1 LAQDAVETKAREFI
15 AKNPGA
21 RATKVLVAMLERGS
35 ISTEELLDLGYKHA
49 PRARMDVVDNGF
61 PVKTTMVKGSDGRR
75 MASYS
80 LLSETEMREAQQG
93 RSIIPKVFKA
103 KLVAHYGEV
112 DGITGWQVTA
122 RALQVDHRIPYQVGG
137 DAGLE
142 NEDVSAFMLL
152 TGSSQRAKSFS
163 CERCPNFLEL
173 KDPDICGGCYWA
185 FPESYDHIAMQQVRR
200 LEVVWQDAEAAT
212 FDAIKA
218 RLTAKGESVEAAIKR
233 LLATE
238 LDD

>member
-1 LAQDAVETKAREFI
+1 LAQDVIEAKAKEFI
-15 AKNPGA
+15 GKNPGS
-21 RATKVLVAMLERGS
+21 RASKVLKAMLERGS
-35 ISTEELLDLGYKHA
+35 ITTEELLELGYKHA

-80 LLSETEMREAQQG
+80 LLSDAELRDAQQG
-93 RSIIPKVFKA
+93 RSIIPKVFKT
-103 KLVAHYGEV
+103 KLVATYGEV
-112 DGITGWQVTA
+112 DGITGWEVTA

-163 CERCPNFLEL
+163 CERCQNFLEL

-185 FPESYDHIAMQQVRR
+185 YPESYNHIGMKQIRR
-200 LEVVWQDAEAAT
+200 VEVLWQDEEAAV
-212 FDAIKA
+212 FDNIKSLLA
-218 RLTAKGESVEAAIKR
+218 EQGQTVGEATKR
-233 LLATE
+233 LLLSL

>member
-1 LAQDAVETKAREFI
+1 MASDAIRTKAEEFI
-15 AKNPGA
+15 ARNPGA
-21 RATKVLVAMLERGS
+21 RATKVLKAMLERGS
-35 ISTEELLDLGYKHA
+35 ITTEELLDLGYKHA

-80 LLSETEMREAQQG
+80 LLSDAEMREAQQG

-163 CERCPNFLEL
+163 CERCQNFLERSR
-173 KDPDICGGCYWA
+173 PSRWCNFGCGRGPSSGG
-185 FPESYDHIAMQQVRR
+185 FGGDV
-200 LEVVWQDAEAAT
+200 
-212 FDAIKA
+212 
-218 RLTAKGESVEAAIKR
+218 
-233 LLATE
+233 
-238 LDD
+238 